1 MERLRRTEKRGLR
14 KHQLLFWG
22 MMFVLA
28 GLFSFSFIQN
38 RVLQTGAITTQQ
50 LLEIISSSQ
59 SAMAAATAALVMQ
72 ALETCAIPIF
82 AFLLVEGFVKGKSRI
97 KMAFALLLTAA
108 VSEIPY
114 NLCMSGKLLDMSSRN
129 PVIALVLGVA
139 VMYFFR
145 RYSEKSMKDVLIK
158 GVVCISSLLWAVML
172 NVTHGVAL
180 LVMIMTF
187 WALRNKQSLRTL
199 VGAVVSSACM
209 VISPFYIVSA
219 MGILPVHLYREEDP
233 EEQEGNPVVMYATYP
248 VLLLTVGVL
257 AKFL

>member
-1 MERLRRTEKRGLR
+1 MERLRRTERKGLK

-38 RVLQTGAITTQQ
+38 RVLQMGTLSTQQ
-50 LLEIISSSQ
+50 LLEVISTSK

-82 AFLLVEGFVKGKSRI
+82 AFLVVEGFEKTASRI
-97 KMAFALLLTAA
+97 KMALALLFTAA

-129 PVIALVLGVA
+129 PAVALVVGVA

-145 RYSEKSMKDVLIK
+145 RYSEKSAKDVLVKTI
-158 GVVCISSLLWAVML
+158 VCVSSLLWAVML

-187 WALRNKQSLRTL
+187 WALRNKKSLRAL
-199 VGAVVSSACM
+199 FGAVVSAICM

-219 MGILPVHLYREEDP
+219 MGVLPVHLYREEDP
-233 EEQEGNPVVMYATYP
+233 EEQESNPIVLYAAYP
-248 VLLLTVGVL
+248 VLLLTVGIL
-257 AKFL
+257 ANFV